1 MQSKDYELII
11 HQTFLQTGQL
21 WIHYSLLNQEGQ
33 GVHNQFMPLSDLTE
47 GLNYAIYQ
55 SKFAILK
62 GTQGQVNQTEESN
75 QSLFD
80 PKETTQ
86 IQTDLKS
93 HKAVESNDPESSLQE
108 SDSLP
113 DPSHVHDFALKN
125 VDESDSQPDNAVI
138 TVDLND
144 NATSSAQNDEETAAI
159 NEVSTIEP
167 TTESDLLPD
176 VTDEEAKAVEVTNE
190 EVNQK
195 NITNADTLFD
205 AMAAAEGNE

>member
-11 HQTFLQTGQL
+11 HQTFVQTGQL

-62 GTQGQVNQTEESN
+62 GTQGQVNQTGESN
-75 QSLFD
+75 QSLLD
-80 PKETTQ
+80 PKATTQ

-108 SDSLP
+108 SNSLP
-113 DPSHVHDFALKN
+113 DPSHVHDFALK
-125 VDESDSQPDNAVI
+125 DESDSQPDNAAI
-138 TVDLND
+138 TTDLND
-144 NATSSAQNDEETAAI
+144 NATSSAQNNEETATI
-159 NEVSTIEP
+159 NKVSTIEP
-167 TTESDLLPD
+167 STESDLLPD

-205 AMAAAEGNE
+205 AMAAAEDNE